1 MTKVS
6 SENSKLRLVKSIQ
19 GIIQSTNR
27 TVNIRVSGRNVII
40 VGANGS
46 GKTSFLTGVF
56 NALKLNLIDGHL
68 FKVDYHKNNVDSAR
82 KLIETQPDSPSIQSY
97 RETHDHAK
105 EILDSLV
112 YPFTLGLCDPEKF
125 SSLYKSNMA
134 VVRIF
139 EAGRKAAIKKVTS
152 ATGRSNS
159 ISDSK
164 NYGVDLEQHLV
175 NLQVR
180 SGLAMRKGN
189 HDRVQKI
196 LGWFN
201 DFTENLKFLFENECL
216 SLDFDDDELC
226 FFISQPDRPSYS
238 FQTLSSG
245 YLAIFD
251 IYADLLMRAEHRDI
265 TPSELIGIVL
275 IDEID
280 AHLHISLQR
289 KILPF
294 LIKSFP
300 CVQFVVTTH
309 SPFVVI
315 SVDDALIYDIS
326 TGAECDDLSMYSVEA
341 VIEGLLGVPSVSRKL
356 EDTVTSLVELTSKSD
371 FSLGEAETLLSK
383 ISPFVDSLDDESKL
397 FYEASLYKFIKRKQG
412 GENV

>member
-1 MTKVS
+1 MTNVS
-6 SENSKLRLVKSIQ
+6 IEHSKLRLVESIK
-19 GIIQSTNR
+19 GVIQSTNKA
-27 TVNIRVSGRNVII
+27 VNIRVSGRNVII

-56 NALKLNLIDGHL
+56 NALKLNIVDGYL
-68 FKVDYHKNNVDSAR
+68 FQVDYHKANLKSAR
-82 KLIETQPDSPSIQSY
+82 QLIESQPDSANIQAY
-97 RETHDHAK
+97 QDTYDNAK
-105 EILDSLV
+105 KILESLV
-112 YPFTLGLCDPEKF
+112 IPFELGFCKPDEF

-139 EAGRKAAIKKVTS
+139 EAGRKAAIKKVSS
-152 ATGRSNS
+152 ATGRSSS

-180 SGLAMRKGN
+180 SGLAMRKGD
-189 HDRVQKI
+189 HGRVQKI
-196 LGWFN
+196 SDWF
-201 DFTENLKFLFENECL
+201 DGFTENLRYLFENEYL
-216 SLDFDDDELC
+216 SLEFDDDELC

-265 TPSELIGIVL
+265 TPSELLGIVL

-309 SPFVVI
+309 SPFVVT

-326 TGAECDDLSMYSVEA
+326 TDAECDDLSMYSVEA

-356 EDTVTSLVELTSKSD
+356 EDTVRSIVELTSKSD
-371 FSLGEAETLLSK
+371 FNLDQVEVLLSK
-383 ISPFVDSLDDESKL
+383 ISPFVDSLDDESRL
-397 FYEASLYKFIKRKQG
+397 FYEASLYKFLKRKQG

>member
-1 MTKVS
+1 MNKVS
-6 SENSKLRLVKSIQ
+6 IENSKLRLVESIK
-19 GIIQSTNR
+19 GVIQSTNKA
-27 TVNIRVSGRNVII
+27 VNICVSGRNVII

-56 NALKLNLIDGHL
+56 NALKLNIIDGYL
-68 FKVDYHKNNVDSAR
+68 FQVDYHKNNMDSAR
-82 KLIETQPDSPSIQSY
+82 QLIETQPGSPNITSY
-97 RETHDHAK
+97 QETHDHAK
-105 EILDSLV
+105 KVLESLV
-112 YPFTLGLCDPEKF
+112 SPFELGFCEPEEF

-134 VVRIF
+134 VVRFF
-139 EAGRKAAIKKVTS
+139 EAGRKAAIRKVTS
-152 ATGRSNS
+152 ATGRSNT

-180 SGLAMRKGN
+180 SGLAMRKGD

-196 LGWFN
+196 SDWF
-201 DFTENLKFLFENECL
+201 DGFTENLKYLFENEYL
-216 SLDFDDDELC
+216 TLEFDDEELC
-226 FFISQPDRPSYS
+226 FFINQPDRPNYS

-265 TPSELIGIVL
+265 TPSELLGIVL

-309 SPFVVI
+309 SPFVVT

-326 TGAECDDLSMYSVEA
+326 TGAKCDDLSMYSVEA

-356 EDTVTSLVELTSKSD
+356 EDTVRSLVEFTSESNFD
-371 FSLGEAETLLSK
+371 LEQAEVLLSK
-383 ISPFVDSLDDESKL
+383 ISPFVGSLDDESRL
-397 FYEASLYKFIKRKQG
+397 FYEASLYKFMKRKQG